1 MKKRVILGTIL
12 PVFAAVAVIGSGYAI
27 WHFNDT
33 ASKLDT
39 SMSFGIT
46 NVIQGASLT
55 KDFDNLTLT
64 FDQTTTNRETV
75 NASEAS
81 NLGVDS
87 ISNNGTTTANITLT
101 ATNSSN
107 TSVTDPTVTYKNVTT
122 DGVDSYATPEAEN
135 PTIGQVFTV
144 TLSMPTTVA
153 NYITITLDTN
163 TATNWSATTT
173 KDSSATS
180 GITTWVWTNTTYG
193 EQTWKW
199 SYVTFSYATDNTTK
213 EPTNISEYAALSS
226 VISAANTASSATATY
241 QAYRWAK

>member
-33 ASKLDT
+33 ESKLNT

-55 KDFDNLTLT
+55 KDFDKLTLT

-87 ISNNGTTTANITLT
+87 ISNNGTTTAKGITLT
-101 ATNSSN
+101 ATNSN
-107 TSVTDPTVTYKNVTT
+107 TSVTDPTVSYKNVTT

-153 NYITITLDTN
+153 NYITITLND

-173 KDSSATS
+173 KDSSTTD
-180 GITTWVWTNTTYG
+180 GTTTWVWTNTTYG
-193 EQTWKW
+193 EATWKW
-199 SYVTFSYATDNTTK
+199 SYVTFSYDATTK
-213 EPTNISEYAALSS
+213 EPTNISEYTALSS

>member
-12 PVFAAVAVIGSGYAI
+12 PIFAAVAVIGSGYAI

-81 NLGVDS
+81 NLGVAS
-87 ISNNGTTTANITLT
+87 ISNNGTTTAKGITLT

-107 TSVTDPTVTYKNVTT
+107 TSVADPTVSYKNAADQTDVT
-122 DGVDSYATPEAEN
+122 YATPDN
-135 PTIGQVFTV
+135 SDNNVGQVFTV

-153 NYITITLDTN
+153 NYITITLDN
-163 TATNWSATTT
+163 SATNWSATTT
-173 KDSSATS
+173 KDSSTTS
-180 GITTWVWTNTTYG
+180 GTTTWVWTNTTYG
-193 EQTWKW
+193 EATWKW
-199 SYVTFSYATDNTTK
+199 SYVSFSYATDGTTK

-226 VISAANTASSATATY
+226 VINTASSATATY

>member
-12 PVFAAVAVIGSGYAI
+12 PIFAAVAVIGSGYAI

-55 KDFDNLTLT
+55 NDFDKLTLT
-64 FDQTTTNRETV
+64 FDQTATNRETV
-75 NASEAS
+75 NASEAA
-81 NLGVDS
+81 NLGVAS
-87 ISNNGTTTANITLT
+87 ISNNGTTTAKGITLT

-107 TSVTDPTVTYKNVTT
+107 TSVADPTVSYKNAADQTGVT
-122 DGVDSYATPEAEN
+122 YATPEAEN

-153 NYITITLDTN
+153 NYITITLDN
-163 TATNWSATTT
+163 SATNWSATTT
-173 KDSSATS
+173 KDSSTTS
-180 GITTWVWTNTTYG
+180 GTTTWVWTNTTYG
-193 EQTWKW
+193 EATWKW
-199 SYVTFSYATDNTTK
+199 SYVSFSYATDSTTK

-226 VISAANTASSATATY
+226 VINGASATATY